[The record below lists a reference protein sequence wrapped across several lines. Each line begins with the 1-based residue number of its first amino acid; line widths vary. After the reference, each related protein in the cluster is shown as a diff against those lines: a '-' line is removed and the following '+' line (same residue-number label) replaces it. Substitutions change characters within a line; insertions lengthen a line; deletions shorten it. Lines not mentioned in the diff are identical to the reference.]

1 MTFRSEESPN
11 SIIIILIIKWSL
23 RQREHEM
30 VEPFPFNGQIND
42 KKIIWIFWVFGFWT
56 FERSGVLVW
65 GIVGDFG
72 ANLETNFILK
82 FPWIVP
88 NSIVEFKNLSK
99 SGLWSKFR
107 QSYFEISQLF
117 WLNLCK
123 IAILRKS
130 RGIQKTFK
138 KFLAKSDYWFS
149 IKKLSIF
156 SYREFLIQTIIF
168 NANKSRWFMT
178 LTLSATFSLNFWRNF
193 C

>member
-1 MTFRSEESPN
+1 
-11 SIIIILIIKWSL
+11 
-23 RQREHEM
+23 M

-99 SGLWSKFR
+99 SGL
-107 QSYFEISQLF
+107 
-117 WLNLCK
+117 
-123 IAILRKS
+123 
-130 RGIQKTFK
+130 
-138 KFLAKSDYWFS
+138 
-149 IKKLSIF
+149 
-156 SYREFLIQTIIF
+156 
-168 NANKSRWFMT
+168 
-178 LTLSATFSLNFWRNF
+178 
-193 C
+193 